1 MILLDG
7 LEAGEQ
13 VLVEGGILLDNQVRL
28 GS

>member
-28 GS
+28 GG